1 VYLGWPLSAHK
12 GGIMAEEITLDAVVE
27 SNEILQEEVSRLRNS
42 NRICRAVIR
51 ALRAT
56 NESLRAQV
64 ELAKFND
71 DTFKSFCQGDFG
83 VPVANPNE
91 SGLLEPG
98 S

>member
-1 VYLGWPLSAHK
+1 MPELEMSAV
-12 GGIMAEEITLDAVVE
+12 IE

-71 DTFKSFCQGDFG
+71 ETFKSFCQGDFD
-83 VPVANPNE
+83 VPVAISDE

-98 S
+98 T